1 MKNLVIY
8 VLVLF
13 LLALNCMALSPVQ
26 LTGSSG
32 KAILNNLGANSPNQ
46 ITGATFAGNAT
57 NNVTNNTTS
66 NATNLKGINSLQDLW
81 GWGEIPEGYSRD
93 KSGKLVRN
101 STQTE
106 WRPSI

>member
-8 VLVLF
+8 GLVLF

-32 KAILNNLGANSPNQ
+32 KAVLDSLGVNNSSQASGAL
-46 ITGATFAGNAT
+46 AGNASNLT
-57 NNVTNNTTS
+57 GNNSQDNLWSWGNIPVGYSLNKFGKLIENTTE
-66 NATNLKGINSLQDLW
+66 A
-81 GWGEIPEGYSRD
+81 
-93 KSGKLVRN
+93 
-101 STQTE
+101 E

>member
-8 VLVLF
+8 GLVLF

-32 KAILNNLGANSPNQ
+32 KAVLNSLGVNNSSQ
-46 ITGATFAGNAT
+46 ASGALAGNA
-57 NNVTNNTTS
+57 S
-66 NATNLKGINSLQDLW
+66 NLTGNNSLESLW
-81 GWGEIPEGYSRD
+81 SWGKIPEGYSIN
-93 KSGKLVRN
+93 KFGKLVEN
-101 STQTE
+101 TTEAE